1 MTKLIMKGHRV
12 VKGRAE
18 GEALVG
24 KDAISFWG
32 SVDPDTGVVQEQGH
46 DLEGKCVA
54 GKVLVYTTG
63 KGSVGG
69 SARLYSMIRKGVG
82 PKAIV
87 NIDAENA
94 TTIGAIMGN
103 IPVVDHLDQDPTDII
118 ETGDYVVVDGDNGVV
133 EVTKRRTKIDA

>member
-1 MTKLIMKGHRV
+1 MTKVVLKGHRV

-32 SVDPDTGVVQEQGH
+32 GVDPDTGVVQEHGH
-46 DLEGKCVA
+46 DLQGNCVA
-54 GKVLVYTTG
+54 GKILVYTTG

-87 NIDAENA
+87 NVDAESV
-94 TTIGAIMGN
+94 TTIGAIMGG
-103 IPVVDHLDQDPTDII
+103 IPVVDHLDQDPTNII
-118 ETGDYVVVDGDNGVV
+118 KTGDYVIVDADNGVV
-133 EVTKRRTKIDA
+133 EVIKATEERH